1 MVHSSEGCSPPQR
14 RPSLLPQDE
23 HWQGPCL
30 ELKENLLINCG
41 GTKVNVEIINHQ
53 KLDVV
58 CPFKKTI
65 CKVFLV
71 NSLSSQL
78 ENDGGKLLGMARGV
92 EAPTF
97 PQFIQVGNEKMPF
110 LRNNTSTPIQG
121 SLSNMILAALLE
133 VTVNGC

>member
-1 MVHSSEGCSPPQR
+1 MY
-14 RPSLLPQDE
+14 
-23 HWQGPCL
+23 
-30 ELKENLLINCG
+30 KLIF
-41 GTKVNVEIINHQ
+41 HQ

-65 CKVFLV
+65 CKAFLV

-97 PQFIQVGNEKMPF
+97 PQFIQVGNEKM
-110 LRNNTSTPIQG
+110 TG
-121 SLSNMILAALLE
+121 SPGQTRPLM
-133 VTVNGC
+133 

>member
-1 MVHSSEGCSPPQR
+1 MNVEN
-14 RPSLLPQDE
+14 
-23 HWQGPCL
+23 
-30 ELKENLLINCG
+30 NLL
-41 GTKVNVEIINHQ
+41 
-53 KLDVV
+53 LDVV
-58 CPFKKTI
+58 CPFKKKI
-65 CKVFLV
+65 CKVFLE

-110 LRNNTSTPIQG
+110 LRNNTSIPIQG
-121 SLSNMILAALLE
+121 SVSNMILTTLLE

>member
-1 MVHSSEGCSPPQR
+1 MNVEN
-14 RPSLLPQDE
+14 
-23 HWQGPCL
+23 
-30 ELKENLLINCG
+30 NLL
-41 GTKVNVEIINHQ
+41 
-53 KLDVV
+53 LDVV
-58 CPFKKTI
+58 CPFKSKI
-65 CKVFLV
+65 CKVFLE

-110 LRNNTSTPIQG
+110 LGNNTSMPIQG

-133 VTVNGC
+133 VTVNGCLSHLTFLYLPWEPVLRKDCRIHFTNLPVYVAEELISSYCIFTF

>member
-1 MVHSSEGCSPPQR
+1 MNVEN
-14 RPSLLPQDE
+14 
-23 HWQGPCL
+23 
-30 ELKENLLINCG
+30 NLL
-41 GTKVNVEIINHQ
+41 
-53 KLDVV
+53 LDVV

-97 PQFIQVGNEKMPF
+97 PQFIQVGNEKMLF
-110 LRNNTSTPIQG
+110 LRNNTSIPIQG
-121 SLSNMILAALLE
+121 SLLNMILTALLE

>member
-23 HWQGPCL
+23 YWQGPCL
-30 ELKENLLINCG
+30 ELKENLLINFG
-41 GTKVNVEIINHQ
+41 GKKVNVE

-65 CKVFLV
+65 CEVFLV
-71 NSLSSQL
+71 NSLSPQL

-97 PQFIQVGNEKMPF
+97 PQFIQVGNEKMNF
-110 LRNNTSTPIQG
+110 LGNNTSIPI
-121 SLSNMILAALLE
+121 
-133 VTVNGC
+133 